1 MDYYSQYMEKLKKCL
16 NFWNHQPEIEQLQ
29 PYNNHIYINHILTI
43 INHVMFETTNQ
54 MITAILKP

>member
-1 MDYYSQYMEKLKKCL
+1 MEKLKKCL

-29 PYNNHIYINHILTI
+29 PYKNNIYIYKPY

-54 MITAILKP
+54 MITAI